1 MCFQLDRNQIISA
14 RINADVTG
22 DTEVFDCDDDTTV
35 LDGDDDT
42 EVFDCDDD
50 TAVLDCGMLSDV
62 ISGDSGVCLLS

>member
-22 DTEVFDCDDDTTV
+22 DTEVFDCDDDTAV
-35 LDGDDDT
+35 L
-42 EVFDCDDD
+42 DCDDD
-50 TAVLDCGMLSDV
+50 TTVLDCGMLSDV